1 MKLNFFEKFKFYFI
15 IGLISSQIHM
25 KMKRLDHWLQ
35 YLLFFAEPSGRSQI
49 FVLFTLSNFGQDQM
63 KSSLKYIFL
72 SSFL

>member
-15 IGLISSQIHM
+15 IVLISSQIHM

-35 YLLFFAEPSGRSQI
+35 YLLFFAERSGRSQV

-63 KSSLKYIFL
+63 KSSLK
-72 SSFL
+72 